1 MRDRLDRHD
10 GQTLGALALVKT
22 PDRRIVSN
30 RAVRSFNERPAQV
43 FVAAPPV
50 ANALA
55 LAVRLAPAIH
65 HARVGS
71 KLAGRGEPMHI
82 ARLQRDR
89 QSQHIA
95 DAAHGLERVK
105 LLPQLAFGKN
115 PPLEEPDLLLE
126 TTHHRYMSS
135 QSTLL
140 VLKQRQSVNLPI
152 LQALDIVTLDRLR
165 QVAGEQ
171 VMDA

>member
-1 MRDRLDRHD
+1 
-10 GQTLGALALVKT
+10 
-22 PDRRIVSN
+22 
-30 RAVRSFNERPAQV
+30 V

-50 ANALA
+50 ADALA

-71 KLAGRGEPMHI
+71 KLAGRGKPMDI
-82 ARLQRDR
+82 TRLKRDG

-95 DAAHGLERVK
+95 DAAHGLQCVK
-105 LLPQLAFGKN
+105 LLTQLAFGKDR
-115 PPLEEPDLLLE
+115 PLEEPDLLFE
-126 TTHHRYMSS
+126 TTHHRHIGS

-152 LQALDIVTLDRLR
+152 LQALDIVALDRLR
-165 QVAGEQ
+165 QVARCAGAPAGLACASGRARPAAPAGRCTPAARSPAAEAAP
-171 VMDA
+171 DASHR